1 MVIYV
6 CMFVIDVYVYLS
18 HYFVSALLEAQ
29 DVFGL
34 DFDPKEFD
42 QYASDGL
49 GLEDEEH
56 DDDDEEEEEEEEEK
70 EDDDLACVSTCILQS
85 WREENVCCEQN
96 KWCL

>member
-6 CMFVIDVYVYLS
+6 CTTVVDVYVYLS

-56 DDDDEEEEEEEEEK
+56 DDDDDDDDDEEEEEE
-70 EDDDLACVSTCILQS
+70 EDDDLACVSILQS
-85 WREENVCCEQN
+85 WKEGNVCCEQN
-96 KWCL
+96 K